1 MKLDLPVELQTMLAR
16 AASRRGIAAEALAIE
31 AIERAVE
38 YDDWFLREVEKGLA
52 QPDRGE
58 LLTHED
64 VGARL
69 EQRLLDSKPRQ

>member
-1 MKLDLPVELQTMLAR
+1 MELHVPADLQTKLAR
-16 AASRRGIAAEALAIE
+16 AASRRGIAAEALALE

-38 YDDWFLREVEKGLA
+38 YDDWFLQEVEKGLA
-52 QPDRGE
+52 QADRGE

-69 EQRLLDSKPRQ
+69 EERLLDAKPRQ